1 MVTDM
6 NDTIKL
12 ILQLLIPGLCLGC
25 VYGLNGIGAALL
37 YKGSHTINNAQ
48 GAIVGFGALL
58 GYTFQQSFGWGLLT
72 ATLAATVV
80 CFLLGMFLQVGVI
93 SQVEKKAPVYV
104 VIATLA
110 LNIVITNGNYLIF
123 GTYVY
128 ESAVIVINGSKY
140 LHLDFANVDIL
151 WSNIVAIGVSFIAMV
166 AVHLFLNKSKFG
178 SGMRA
183 AAMDPFAAES
193 CGISVVQTRA
203 VTWGIMSALGAL
215 GGCLTG
221 PLFGISAQIGI
232 ACGAKGNTGAV
243 LGGYGNMYGAIL
255 GGLIIGL
262 VETAFGYIYSP
273 YQTAFT
279 NALFLIFILLL
290 PRGITNEKAI
300 EEG

>member
-1 MVTDM
+1 M
-6 NDTIKL
+6 NDAVKL
-12 ILQLLIPGLCLGC
+12 IFQLLIPGLCLGC

-48 GAIVGFGALL
+48 GAVVGFGALL
-58 GYTFQQSFGWGLLT
+58 GYTFQQALGWGLLLS
-72 ATLAATVV
+72 TLAATIV
-80 CFLLGMFLQVGVI
+80 CFFFGMFLQVGII
-93 SQVEKKAPVYV
+93 SQVEKRAPIYV

-110 LNIVITNGNYLIF
+110 LNIVITNGNYFAF
-123 GTYVY
+123 GTYTY

-140 LHLDFANVDIL
+140 LHLDFCDVDIL
-151 WSNIVAIGVSFIAMV
+151 WSNIVAIGVSLVAML
-166 AVHLFLNKSKFG
+166 AVHLFLNKTKFG
-178 SGMRA
+178 SAMRA

-193 CGISVVQTRA
+193 CGVSVISTRA

-221 PLFGISAQIGI
+221 PLFGVSAGIGI

-243 LGGYGNMYGAIL
+243 LGGYGNMYGAII
-255 GGLIIGL
+255 GGMIIGI
-262 VETAFGYIYSP
+262 VETVFGYVCSP

-279 NALFLIFILLL
+279 NALFLLFILVL
-290 PRGITNEKAI
+290 PRGIMNEKAI

>member
-1 MVTDM
+1 M

-12 ILQLLIPGLCLGC
+12 LLQLLIPGLCLGC

-48 GAIVGFGALL
+48 GAVVGFGALL
-58 GYTFQQSFGWGLLT
+58 GYTFQQGFGWGLIPSTLT
-72 ATLAATVV
+72 ATVIV
-80 CFLLGMFLQVGVI
+80 FLFGMFLQVGVI
-93 SQVEKKAPVYV
+93 SQVEKRAPIYV

-110 LNIVITNGNYLIF
+110 LNIVITNGNVLIF
-123 GTYVY
+123 GSYVY
-128 ESAVIVINGSKY
+128 ESATIMINGSKY
-140 LHLDFANVDIL
+140 LHIAAANVDIL
-151 WSNIVAIGVSFIAMV
+151 WSNIVAIGVSLVAMI
-166 AVHLFLNKSKFG
+166 AVHFFLNKTKFG

-183 AAMDPFAAES
+183 AAMDPMAAES
-193 CGISVVQTRA
+193 CGISVVATRA

-221 PLFGISAQIGI
+221 PLFGVSAGIGI
-232 ACGAKGNTGAV
+232 AAGAKGNTGAV
-243 LGGYGNMYGAIL
+243 LGGYGNMYGAII
-255 GGLIIGL
+255 GGLIIGV
-262 VETAFGYIYSP
+262 VETIFGYIYSP

-290 PRGITNEKAI
+290 PRGIMNEKAL

>member
-1 MVTDM
+1 MEATL
-6 NDTIKL
+6 KL

-25 VYGLNGIGAALL
+25 VYGLNGVGAALL

-48 GAIVGFGALL
+48 GAVVGFGALL
-58 GYTFQQSFGWGLLT
+58 GYTFQNAFGWGLLPS
-72 ATLAATVV
+72 TLAATIV
-80 CFLLGMFLQVGVI
+80 CFLFGMFLQVGVI
-93 SQVEKKAPVYV
+93 SQVEKKAPIYV
-104 VIATLA
+104 VIATIA
-110 LNIVITNGNYLIF
+110 LNIVITNGNYLLF
-123 GTYVY
+123 GTYTY
-128 ESAVIVINGSKY
+128 ESAVIWINGSKY
-140 LHLDFANVDIL
+140 LHIDYVNVDIL
-151 WSNIVAIGVSFIAMV
+151 WSNIIAIGISVIAMV
-166 AVHLFLNKSKFG
+166 AVHFFLNKTKFG
-178 SGMRA
+178 SAMRA

-193 CGISVVQTRA
+193 CGISVTTTRA

-221 PLFGISAQIGI
+221 PLFGISAGIGI

-262 VETAFGYIYSP
+262 VETTFGYIYSP

-279 NALFLIFILLL
+279 NALFLVFILLL